1 MARHLDPRA
10 RREQLFRIH
19 SALRSAD
26 NLRPDEA
33 FDELAKLYR
42 VWIEAHPDSID
53 TGLANRFGIRL
64 SEVALDAACPPLWS
78 LLSAA
83 DDGVGADLF
92 QELADV
98 GVRAG
103 LGQYFTPAPVAK
115 AMLEYLVP
123 SAGEHWMDPFLGSGL
138 LLGAVALTSVGP
150 VHLHGVDL
158 DQRVIHLA
166 ELEAR
171 LRHPH
176 APLSAA
182 QFSALERPSAV
193 LDVVGAPE
201 EGVDGIVTN
210 PPFGAVDLNNHGANG
225 FVLAQGRR
233 TPIEVLGLE
242 QCLRLLKD
250 GGRLGIVLPQSVLSN
265 QRLQHVRRFLRE
277 RSTIDAV
284 LSLPG
289 EAFSMYEGVG
299 KASVVF
305 LTKKETSGGAVWF
318 GRATSVGWDS
328 TGRRDA
334 AEDVCLTAQR
344 MRDHETVS
352 GVVDRREQSPL
363 MDRNLTAEWHLREV
377 GDGMALSE
385 LSERIFLG
393 KTPPRSQYEEKEAHG
408 VLRVLKVGDLTGHGV
423 NWSDKDRSYA
433 KYARAPADRLLKSGD
448 IVLTAAAHH
457 PKYIA
462 AKVDLV
468 DVLPKGWEDRCVP
481 SGEVLVIRPRPV
493 ALDPRVLLLWLR
505 SIDGRGALQA
515 CVTGQTAHLHPDY
528 VAEVRVPEGLTT
540 ADMSVATT
548 LLSQSLE
555 ARRNF
560 EELEARATRQFEEL
574 LTAASHAPRRAA

>member
-1 MARHLDPRA
+1 MARRLDPRS

-42 VWIEAHPDSID
+42 AWIEAHPVAID
-53 TGLANRFGIRL
+53 GRLAARFDIRL
-64 SEVALDAACPPLWS
+64 SQVALDAACPPLWR

-115 AMLEYLVP
+115 AMVEYLVP
-123 SAGEHWMDPFLGSGL
+123 SGNEHWMDPFLGSGL
-138 LLGAVALTSVGP
+138 LLGAAALAADGP
-150 VHLHGVDL
+150 LHLHGVDL

-166 ELEAR
+166 QLEAQ
-171 LRHPH
+171 LRHPQ
-176 APLSAA
+176 APLTAA
-182 QFSALERPSAV
+182 QFSALELPAAV
-193 LDVVGAPE
+193 LDAVSAPE

-210 PPFGAVDLNNHGANG
+210 PPFGAVDLNDHGTHG
-225 FVLAQGRR
+225 FVLARGRR

-242 QCLRLLKD
+242 QCLRLLKE

-265 QRLQHVRRFLRE
+265 QGLQHVRTFLRE
-277 RSTIDAV
+277 RFTIDAV

-299 KASVVF
+299 KASVVL
-305 LTKKETSGGAVWF
+305 LTKKETSGRAVWF
-318 GRATSVGWDS
+318 GRATSVGWDA
-328 TGRRDA
+328 TGRVDG
-334 AEDVCLTAQR
+334 AEDVCLTARR
-344 MRDHETVS
+344 MRDHESVS
-352 GVVDRREQSPL
+352 GVVDRRPPSPL
-363 MDRNLTAEWHLREV
+363 MDRNLTAEWHLRAV
-377 GDGMALSE
+377 GDGMALSK
-385 LSERIFLG
+385 LSESIFLG
-393 KTPPRSQYEEKEAHG
+393 KTPPRSHYEAKETHG

-423 NWSDKDRSYA
+423 DWSDKDRSYA
-433 KYARAPADRLLKSGD
+433 KYARAPADRLLRPGD

-468 DVLPKGWEDRCVP
+468 DVLPEGWEGRCIP
-481 SGEVLVIRPRPV
+481 AGEVLVIRPRPT
-493 ALDPRVLLLWLR
+493 ALDPRVLVLWLR
-505 SIDGRGALQA
+505 STEGRSALQA

-528 VAEVRVPEGLTT
+528 VAEVRVPEALTT
-540 ADMSVATT
+540 TDMSAPTN
-548 LLSQSLE
+548 LLSQSLQ
-555 ARRNF
+555 ARRTF
-560 EELEARATRQFEEL
+560 EELEVAATREFENL
-574 LTAASHAPRRAA
+574 VSASHAPRKVA